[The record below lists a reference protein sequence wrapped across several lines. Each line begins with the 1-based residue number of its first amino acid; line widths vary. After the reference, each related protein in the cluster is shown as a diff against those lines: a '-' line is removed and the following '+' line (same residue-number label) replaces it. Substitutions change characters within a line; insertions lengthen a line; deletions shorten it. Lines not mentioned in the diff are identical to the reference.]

1 MLIRKARLFTPG
13 PTPLLP
19 EAQAALASPALHH
32 RTAAFRVVLDRV
44 RENLKYFFGTTNDVI
59 FFASSGTG
67 GMEASVSNFFSP
79 GDQVLVATAGKF
91 GERWGQLGAAF
102 GLRVEKV
109 EAPYGQ
115 AVPLE
120 KIREILEKF

>member
-32 RTAAFRVVLDRV
+32 RTAAFRVVFDRV
-44 RENLKYFFGTTNDVI
+44 RENLKYFFGTANDVI

-79 GDQVLVATAGKF
+79 GDRVLVATAGKF
-91 GERWGQLGAAF
+91 GERWVQLGAAV
-102 GLRVEKV
+102 GARVEKV

-115 AVPLE
+115 SGP
-120 KIREILEKF
+120 